1 MALKLWSRV
10 VVVVCILLIT
20 YNVLA
25 AAGKNSNLSHEKQ
38 REFDNHLN
46 RLNKPPVKSIESPD
60 GDIIDCVNIAHQP
73 AFDHP
78 SMKNH
83 KIQMKPTYDPQGD
96 FVTNE
101 EKAKGKS
108 EPITQLWHLKG
119 RCPEGTIPIRR
130 TKMDDI
136 LRAGSIENFGKKTH
150 GSIPQSG
157 LTKSVNEVDNNGHE
171 YSVAT
176 VKGEKYYGARGSIN
190 VWNPKVQDPSEFSLS
205 QIWLVGSSTTN
216 VTTIEVGWQVC
227 PGLYLDSN
235 TRLFIYWTKD
245 SYTNTGCY
253 NLFCEGFVQLNKDIA
268 IGATLAPVSQIGGT
282 PYEIKIFIWKD
293 PVEGNWW
300 LRVGEF
306 TNTVGYWPGE
316 LVPDLA
322 DGAATVQW
330 GGEIVNFEPNFQH
343 TTTQMGS
350 GRFAEEGPA
359 KASYIRNMQIIDD
372 SNIPRLPKD
381 LKIST
386 SKAGCYDIK
395 SFEIA
400 NKEKYI
406 FYGGPGRNPKCP

>member
-1 MALKLWSRV
+1 MALKLSSR
-10 VVVVCILLIT
+10 VVVCILLIT

-25 AAGKNSNLSHEKQ
+25 AAGKNSNLSREKQ

-78 SMKNH
+78 SMKKH

-96 FVTNE
+96 YVTNE

-108 EPITQLWHLKG
+108 EPIAQLWHLKG

-130 TKMDDI
+130 TKMDDL

-171 YSVAT
+171 YSLAT
-176 VKGEKYYGARGSIN
+176 VNGEKYYGARGSIN

-216 VTTIEVGWQVC
+216 VTTIEVGWQVY

-245 SYTNTGCY
+245 SYNKTGCY

-268 IGATLAPVSQIGGT
+268 IGATLAPVSQIG
-282 PYEIKIFIWKD
+282 
-293 PVEGNWW
+293 
-300 LRVGEF
+300 
-306 TNTVGYWPGE
+306 VGYWPGE

-400 NKEKYI
+400 NKEKSKNEANDQGYKA
-406 FYGGPGRNPKCP
+406 YNEQNGNNDYEQEGQEVVTTVAT

>member
-1 MALKLWSRV
+1 MALKLSSRV

-25 AAGKNSNLSHEKQ
+25 AAGKNSNLSREKQ

-83 KIQMKPTYDPQGD
+83 KIQMTPTYDPQGD

-130 TKMDDI
+130 TKMDDL

-176 VKGEKYYGARGSIN
+176 VNGEKYYGARGSIN

-216 VTTIEVGWQVC
+216 VTTIEVGWQVF

-245 SYTNTGCY
+245 SYNKTGCY

-268 IGATLAPVSQIGGT
+268 VGATLAPVSQIG
-282 PYEIKIFIWKD
+282 
-293 PVEGNWW
+293 
-300 LRVGEF
+300 
-306 TNTVGYWPGE
+306 VGYWPGE

-322 DGAATVQW
+322 DGAASVQW

-381 LKIST
+381 LKTST

-400 NKEKYI
+400 NKEK
-406 FYGGPGRNPKCP
+406 